1 MVDWNK
7 IRAEYI
13 KTGLAYRKLAE
24 KHGVSFN
31 TLKTHA
37 VDEHWNELRQQKNN
51 KTTTK
56 TIEALSDRESAQA
69 VSIQTT
75 AEVVLQNTKDLLATM
90 PATSLESLKTAASIL
105 KILKE
110 VMDVKGDAD
119 TREQEAR
126 IRNLEKMATKDD
138 VDESKPCG
146 VVLIPTVMTAITPP
160 DEGKE
165 NDG

>member
-13 KTGLAYRKLAE
+13 RTGLAYRKLAE

-31 TLKTHA
+31 TLKNHA
-37 VDEHWNELRQQKNN
+37 IAEKWYDLRLQKNQ

-56 TIEALSDRESAQA
+56 TIEALSDKESSQA
-69 VSIQTT
+69 VSIQST
-75 AEVVLQNTKDLLATM
+75 AEVVLQSTKDILATM

-138 VDESKPCG
+138 QDESKPCG
-146 VVLIPTVMTAITPP
+146 VVLMPIVADKLKPP
-160 DEGKE
+160 NEDDD
-165 NDG
+165 DGR

>member
-13 KTGLAYRKLAE
+13 RTGLAYRKLAE

-31 TLKTHA
+31 TLKNHA
-37 VDEHWNELRQQKNN
+37 IAEKWYDLRLQKNQ

-56 TIEALSDRESAQA
+56 TIEALSDKESEQA

-75 AEVVLQNTKDLLATM
+75 ADLVLKKTAEILATL
-90 PATSLESLKTAASIL
+90 PATSLESLKTAASTL

-110 VMDVKGDAD
+110 VMDIKGDAD

-126 IRNLEKMATKDD
+126 IKNLEKMATKDD
-138 VDESKPCG
+138 QDDSRPCG
-146 VVLIPTVMTAITPP
+146 VVLIPTVANQIKPP
-160 DEGKE
+160 SEDD
-165 NDG
+165 DGR